1 MHADLRYPT
10 IRIARRVIV
19 VEGPAS
25 GLTSLQVSIR
35 SMSMLS
41 VDNGSR
47 MFCARSDIAL
57 VKVWK
62 RLVIL
67 QTASNVT

>member
-1 MHADLRYPT
+1 M
-10 IRIARRVIV
+10 